1 MVWRNDVRKPDDRKV
16 GCLEKSKMKKMNSY
30 IRKKNDNDG
39 CLREERR
46 RRKKMRIFTLHPKK
60 QNKRD
65 VKIQIN
71 KREKKENARN
81 EKREC
86 KISSKRKKKD

>member
-1 MVWRNDVRKPDDRKV
+1 MVWRNEGRKPDDRKV

-46 RRKKMRIFTLHPKK
+46 RRKKMRIFTL
-60 QNKRD
+60 Q
-65 VKIQIN
+65 
-71 KREKKENARN
+71 
-81 EKREC
+81 
-86 KISSKRKKKD
+86 